1 VYPANVRPMC
11 LKTSLMRPRCNSKF
25 VQGLGAPHTTPN
37 LCRVYILELM
47 GTNTTTDSGGGGL
60 TRIHTYHAQPPPVSS
75 DAILT
80 KNSHICGAL
89 GVRNLCACSSKC
101 QSRHVHDFLGCSAQ
115 QCRQFAHKTLPPCP
129 YTTGCQYLGTY
140 VHGLERPGAAN
151 SLSIPDT
158 EDL

>member
-1 VYPANVRPMC
+1 MRPITASAMSRAGLVRGAPPRLASSLLPIFSMCRVVNPRISINSRTTRSPRTSVYPANVRPMC

-80 KNSHICGAL
+80 KNSHIRDQL
-89 GVRNLCACSSKC
+89 GVGLC
-101 QSRHVHDFLGCSAQ
+101 GC
-115 QCRQFAHKTLPPCP
+115 
-129 YTTGCQYLGTY
+129 
-140 VHGLERPGAAN
+140 
-151 SLSIPDT
+151 
-158 EDL
+158 